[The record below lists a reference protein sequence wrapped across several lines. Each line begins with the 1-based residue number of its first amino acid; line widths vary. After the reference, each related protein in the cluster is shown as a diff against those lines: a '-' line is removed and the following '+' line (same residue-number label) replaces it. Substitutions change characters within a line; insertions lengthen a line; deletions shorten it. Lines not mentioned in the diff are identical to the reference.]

1 MRYEALGTLSLSA
14 SISLSL
20 SLSLSL
26 YKNILFTY
34 QHCSLVSGS
43 NTILEFF
50 MSSKLY
56 FVLNCDK
63 LQHCRDDNI
72 IGDKVHSLAL
82 FVYQL
87 CLLHAC
93 QLSRFY
99 RESPSFSSNLP
110 VSRQNV
116 GAVFALCY
124 LRRGHSEGL
133 RVIFGEYS
141 DFVENDIA
149 KISRR
154 LQIFVLRGLSGM
166 LLIPGTA
173 LTVQFSITL
182 IQKAASVT

>member
-1 MRYEALGTLSLSA
+1 MRYEALRTLSLSV

-43 NTILEFF
+43 NTILEFL

-72 IGDKVHSLAL
+72 IADKVHSLAL
-82 FVYQL
+82 FGYQL

-93 QLSRFY
+93 QLSQ
-99 RESPSFSSNLP
+99 SPSFSS
-110 VSRQNV
+110 
-116 GAVFALCY
+116 Y
-124 LRRGHSEGL
+124 
-133 RVIFGEYS
+133 
-141 DFVENDIA
+141 
-149 KISRR
+149 
-154 LQIFVLRGLSGM
+154 
-166 LLIPGTA
+166 T
-173 LTVQFSITL
+173 TT
-182 IQKAASVT
+182 